1 MESLYK
7 GSSSVSEAR
16 SYVIEGKGDLEAE
29 RIAFGVANMANNK
42 AYRYAVANNGGDAD
56 GAILRR
62 FQDRFRWYRES
73 WRGLPARAVAEKRW
87 GQEFAALDY
96 PPLCVDVE
104 SAAVCD
110 LACPFC
116 FRQWIVTPDKI
127 VDFNLFRRIVD
138 QCAELGVPSMKLNWR
153 GEPLLHPKLPEM
165 IDLAKRAGIL
175 EVIINTNAT
184 TLDEK
189 KSRELIDAGLDMM
202 IYSFD
207 GGSKETY
214 ERMRPGRFKANRFDD
229 VYANIRR
236 FDEIRSEMGAVF
248 PRTRIQMVLTEE
260 TFPEREA
267 FFGLFEGSVDHVSVK
282 AYTERG
288 GKISEL
294 DAETRE
300 RLADEIA
307 RLKLPDDAPVRRDL
321 RGKLYVSTGRLPCEQ
336 PFQRLLVTYD
346 GRVSMCCY
354 DWGSQYPVGYVDA
367 KAIETGEREYTKVL
381 EKIAEGAKGF
391 EKMAGAVMPEKMN
404 TPDPVVRSLQEIWHG
419 DDITHVRRKHVSGE
433 GETVSACRRCTFRE
447 TYAWQPIGDDKPDE

>member
-1 MESLYK
+1 MPSMDK
-7 GSSSVSEAR
+7 GSIPAAETR
-16 SYVIEGKGDLEAE
+16 SYVIEGKSDLEAG
-29 RIAFGVANMANNK
+29 RIAFGIANMAGNK
-42 AYRYAVANNGGDAD
+42 AYRYATERAGGDAD

-62 FQDRFRWYRES
+62 FQGRFRWYRES
-73 WRGLPARAVAEKRW
+73 WRGLPAQAVAEKRW
-87 GQEFAALDY
+87 GQKFEALGY

-116 FRQWIVTPDKI
+116 FRQWIATPDKI
-127 VDFNLFRRIVD
+127 IDFELFRRIVD
-138 QCAELGVPSMKLNWR
+138 QCATLGVPSMKLNWR
-153 GEPLLHPKLPEM
+153 GEPLLHPQLPEM

-184 TLDEK
+184 TLDEE
-189 KSRELIDAGLDMM
+189 KSRALIDAGLDMI

-214 ERMRPGRFKANRFDD
+214 ERMRPGRFKPNSFDA
-229 VYANIRR
+229 VYDNIRR
-236 FDEIRSEMGAVF
+236 FADIRSQMGAVF
-248 PRTRIQMVLTEE
+248 PRTRIQMVLTED
-260 TFPEREA
+260 TFPERDA
-267 FFGLFEGSVDHVSVK
+267 FFHLFEDCVDDASVK

-300 RLADEIA
+300 RLSDEIA
-307 RLKLPDDAPVRRDL
+307 RLKLPDDTPVWRDL
-321 RGKLYVSTGRLPCEQ
+321 SGTLHVSTGRLPCEQ

-354 DWGSQYPVGYVDA
+354 DWGSQYPVGYVDTQ
-367 KAIETGEREYTKVL
+367 AIETGEREYEEIFEKV
-381 EKIAEGAKGF
+381 AAGAKGF
-391 EKMAGAVMPEKMN
+391 ELMTGAVMPEKMN
-404 TPDPVVRSLQEIWHG
+404 EPEPVVRTLQEIWHG
-419 DDITHVRRKHVSGE
+419 ADITHVRRKHVCGE

-447 TYAWQPIGDDKPDE
+447 TYAWQAIGDGTS

>member
-1 MESLYK
+1 MGSMGK
-7 GSSSVSEAR
+7 GPTPAAADAR
-16 SYVIEGKGDLEAE
+16 SYVIEGKGDLEAA
-29 RIAFGVANMANNK
+29 RIASGVANMARNK
-42 AYRYAVANNGGDAD
+42 AYRYAAERAGGDAD

-62 FQDRFRWYRES
+62 FQERFQWYRDS
-73 WRGLPARAVAEKRW
+73 WRRLPAQSVAEKRW
-87 GQEFAALDY
+87 GDAFAALDY

-116 FRQWIVTPDKI
+116 FRQWIATPDKI
-127 VDFNLFRRIVD
+127 IDFELFRRIVD
-138 QCAELGVPSMKLNWR
+138 QCARLGVPSMKLNWR
-153 GEPLLHPKLPEM
+153 GEPLLHPQLPEM
-165 IDLAKRAGIL
+165 VDLAKRAGIL

-184 TLDEK
+184 TLDAK
-189 KSRELIDAGLDMM
+189 KARELIDAGLDLM

-214 ERMRPGRFKANRFDD
+214 EKMRPGRFKPNTFDA
-229 VYANIRR
+229 VYENIRR
-236 FDEIRSEMGAVF
+236 FAEIRAEMGAIY
-248 PRTRIQMVLTEE
+248 PRTRIQMVLTED
-260 TFPEREA
+260 TFRERDT
-267 FFGLFEGSVDHVSVK
+267 FFRLFEGIVDDVSVK

-294 DAETRE
+294 DAATRA

-307 RLKLPDDAPVRRDL
+307 RLDLPDDTPVRRDL
-321 RGKLYVSTGRLPCEQ
+321 GGALYVSTGRLPCEQ

-367 KAIETGEREYTKVL
+367 MAIETGEQEYEKIL
-381 EKIAEGAKGF
+381 EKVAAGAKGF
-391 EKMAGAVMPEKMN
+391 EKMSGAVMPERMN
-404 TPDPVVRSLQEIWHG
+404 EPEPVVRTLQEIWHG
-419 DDITHVRRKHVSGE
+419 ADITHVRRKHVCGE

-447 TYAWQPIGDDKPDE
+447 TYAWRKIDDG

>member
-1 MESLYK
+1 METLDK
-7 GSSSVSEAR
+7 GPAPVTEAR
-16 SYVIEGKGDLEAE
+16 SYVIEGKGDLEAS
-29 RIAFGVANMANNK
+29 RIAFGVANMAHNK
-42 AYRYAVANNGGDAD
+42 AYLYAAEKDGGDGD
-56 GAILRR
+56 GKILRQ

-73 WRGLPARAVAEKRW
+73 WRGLPAQAVAEKRW
-87 GQEFAALDY
+87 GAEFAALDY

-116 FRQWIVTPDKI
+116 FRQWIATPDKI
-127 VDFNLFRRIVD
+127 VDFDLFRRIVD
-138 QCAELGVPSMKLNWR
+138 QCAALGVPSMKLNWR
-153 GEPLLHPKLPEM
+153 GEPLLHPQLPEM

-184 TLDEK
+184 TLDAK

-214 ERMRPGRFKANRFDD
+214 ERMRPGRFKPNRFDD
-229 VYANIRR
+229 VYENIRG
-236 FDEIRSEMGAVF
+236 FADVRSQMGAVF
-248 PRTRIQMVLTEE
+248 PRTRIQMVLTED

-267 FFGLFEGSVDHVSVK
+267 FFRLFENCVDDISVK

-294 DAETRE
+294 DEETRE
-300 RLADEIA
+300 RLSDEIA
-307 RLKLPDDAPVRRDL
+307 RRKLPDDAPVRRDL
-321 RGKLYVSTGRLPCEQ
+321 NGALYVSTGRLPCEQ

-367 KAIETGEREYTKVL
+367 KAIETGEGEYKKVL
-381 EKIAEGAKGF
+381 DKVSEGAKGF
-391 EKMAGAVMPEKMN
+391 EMMAGAVMPEKLN
-404 TPDPVVRSLQEIWHG
+404 KPEPVVRTLQEIWHG
-419 DDITHVRRKHVSGE
+419 SDITHVRRKHVSGE

-447 TYAWQPIGDDKPDE
+447 TYAWQPLIEGKPDV

>member
-1 MESLYK
+1 MGKSTTPAT
-7 GSSSVSEAR
+7 EAR
-16 SYVIEGKGDLEAE
+16 SYVIEGKGDLEAR
-29 RIAFGVANMANNK
+29 RIAFGIANMASNK
-42 AYRYAVANNGGDAD
+42 AYQYAAERAGGDAD

-73 WRGLPARAVAEKRW
+73 WRGLPAQAVAEKRW
-87 GQEFAALDY
+87 GQEFEALDY

-116 FRQWIVTPDKI
+116 FRQWIATPDKI
-127 VDFNLFRRIVD
+127 IDFELFRRLVD
-138 QCAELGVPSMKLNWR
+138 QCAALGVPSMKLNWR
-153 GEPLLHPKLPEM
+153 GEPLLHPQLPEM

-184 TLDEK
+184 TLDEE
-189 KSRELIDAGLDMM
+189 KSRALIDAGLDMM

-214 ERMRPGRFKANRFDD
+214 EQMRPGRFKPNTFDT
-229 VYANIRR
+229 VYENIRR
-236 FDEIRSEMGAVF
+236 FADIRSQTGAVF
-248 PRTRIQMVLTEE
+248 PRTRIQMVLTED
-260 TFPEREA
+260 TFPEKDA
-267 FFGLFEGSVDHVSVK
+267 FFGLFEGCVDDASVK

-300 RLADEIA
+300 RLSDEVE
-307 RLKLPDDAPVRRDL
+307 RLDLPDDTPVRRDL
-321 RGKLYVSTGRLPCEQ
+321 SGQLYVSTGRLPCEQ

-354 DWGSQYPVGYVDA
+354 DWGSQYPVGYVDSQA
-367 KAIETGEREYTKVL
+367 LETGEQEYEKVL
-381 EKIAEGAKGF
+381 EKVSAGAKGF
-391 EKMAGAVMPEKMN
+391 ELMAGAVMPEKMN
-404 TPDPVVRSLQEIWHG
+404 EPEPVVRTLQEIWHG
-419 DDITHVRRKHVSGE
+419 ADITHVRRKHVCGE

-447 TYAWQPIGDDKPDE
+447 TYAWQAIGDGKS